1 MRFRE
6 IIQEAAAPAIGRKY
20 QHIEDLVFT
29 NGSKGGLHAIE
40 RLRDMVTTG
49 GSIELKWDGMPVVY
63 WGRDADGTF
72 RMVPKNAWEYAKRG
86 KLELDGNIKTKA
98 SSPQDVANFIT
109 GTGRVE
115 PDKEAARKA
124 FAGQLAALWP
134 LLEKAAPKEGYL
146 EGGILFWPAQPPV
159 LNKQTGEY
167 DFKPNITEFHVRADS
182 ALGKRIA
189 NAKVMIAAT
198 GFYESF
204 GSGDE
209 GRLENVEN
217 LSTKDVI
224 VQGTT
229 YVSDP
234 PKIDTKALDKVEA
247 FVDKN
252 AAAIDNFLA
261 AKPGLSKPG
270 DVIYKFLNQN
280 LRGQGLVNAFNN
292 WVKDN
297 VSAGQQQK
305 ILADQKGL
313 VAVLTAVEQITA
325 VKEQMIAQLSQGTY
339 GDIRQTR
346 PEGYAQAYPQRDF
359 KNPMPGQFVKTI
371 SQTTWQP
378 RKL

>member
-29 NGSKGGLHAIE
+29 NGSKGGLHAVE

-49 GSIELKWDGMPVVY
+49 GSLELKWDGMPVVY

-86 KLELDGNIKTKA
+86 KLELDNGVKTKA
-98 SSPQDVANFIT
+98 GSAKDVANFVT
-109 GTGRVE
+109 GTGRAQPGQE
-115 PDKEAARKA
+115 DTRKA

-134 LLEKAAPKEGYL
+134 LLEKAAPKVGYL
-146 EGGILFWPAQPPV
+146 EGGILFWPAQPPM

-182 ALGKRIA
+182 ELGKRIA

-198 GFYESF
+198 GYYESF
-204 GSGDE
+204 GSGEE
-209 GRLENVEN
+209 GRLENVQN

-229 YVSDP
+229 YVSEP
-234 PKIDTKALDKVEA
+234 PKVDTKALDKVEA
-247 FVDKN
+247 FLNKN

-270 DVIYKFLNQN
+270 NVIYQFLNQN
-280 LRGQGLVNAFNN
+280 LRGKGLVDAFNN

-313 VAVLTAVEQITA
+313 VAVLSAVEQITD

-359 KNPMPGQFVKTI
+359 KHPMPGQFVKTI

>member
-6 IIQEAAAPAIGRKY
+6 IIQEATAPTIGRKY

-29 NGSKGGLHAIE
+29 NGSKGGLHAVE

-49 GSIELKWDGMPVVY
+49 GSVELKWDGMPVVY

-86 KLELDGNIKTKA
+86 KLELNGNIKTKA
-98 SSPQDVANFIT
+98 SSPQDVANFVA
-109 GTGRVE
+109 GTGRAE

-134 LLEKAAPKEGYL
+134 LLEKAAPNKGYL
-146 EGGILFWPAQPPV
+146 EGGILFWPAKPPV
-159 LNKQTGEY
+159 LNKKTGEY
-167 DFKPNITEFHVRADS
+167 DFQPNITEFHVRADS
-182 ALGKRIA
+182 ELGKRIA
-189 NAKVMIAAT
+189 QSKVMIAAT
-198 GFYESF
+198 GYYESF
-204 GSGDE
+204 GSSEE

-234 PKIDTKALDKVEA
+234 PKINPKALDKVEA
-247 FVDKN
+247 FVNKN

-270 DVIYKFLNQN
+270 DIIYKFLNQN
-280 LRGQGLVNAFNN
+280 LRGQGLVDAFNN

-297 VSAGQQQK
+297 VSVSQQQK

-313 VAVLTAVEQITA
+313 AATLTAVEQITA

-359 KNPMPGQFVKTI
+359 KHPMPGQFVKTV
-371 SQTTWQP
+371 SQTTWAP